1 MTCFPKSK
9 VWLCFCM
16 LLVFCSCINREF
28 DSNEEYSKSSS
39 IPLIA
44 DNDRLL
50 SRIFII
56 NESKSYL
63 WFDINNEVANFSKPE
78 LRLPMMEGSQNSFR
92 RIPLRGLLYEY
103 NAAKG
108 ELTFRDIPEQFI
120 QMNDERLSVTFKLT
134 PADDKDVLL
143 PNNKGAH
150 TLKKQ
155 WLLTLVR
162 VQFPGDKEAF
172 KTEEKIK
179 RGGRTYEFLPFKA
192 ELTLIN

>member
-1 MTCFPKSK
+1 
-9 VWLCFCM
+9 
-16 LLVFCSCINREF
+16 
-28 DSNEEYSKSSS
+28 
-39 IPLIA
+39 
-44 DNDRLL
+44 
-50 SRIFII
+50 
-56 NESKSYL
+56 
-63 WFDINNEVANFSKPE
+63 
-78 LRLPMMEGSQNSFR
+78 MMEGSQNSFR

-143 PNNKGAH
+143 PNNKGSH

-155 WLLTLVR
+155 WLLTLIR

>member
-1 MTCFPKSK
+1 MTRFPKSK

-16 LLVFCSCINREF
+16 LMAFCSCINREF

-103 NAAKG
+103 NAS
-108 ELTFRDIPEQFI
+108 ENEITFKNIPEQFVQI
-120 QMNDERLSVTFKLT
+120 NNERLSLTFKLT
-134 PADDKDVLL
+134 PADNKEILL
-143 PNNKGAH
+143 PNKSTVITSKKQCFL
-150 TLKKQ
+150 TLK
-155 WLLTLVR
+155 R
-162 VQFPGDKEAF
+162 VLFDGDSNAF
-172 KTEEKIK
+172 EIEEKIK